1 MIAPQPSVFD
11 GLTSDDDRLD
21 GRLLGELVDR
31 VATLQGRDVS
41 ANGVNVL
48 IDDFKKG
55 GFESYV
61 YSWLAPG
68 QSAAPDP
75 MPPEVLDKVSQ
86 EGQVISTDWLAH
98 VAVDTGLSRPE
109 VTRRFSVLVP
119 VVVKALMPRGTVPS
133 RAAVQIGLDALK
145 RRAAR

>member
-11 GLTSDDDRLD
+11 GLTSDDPLD

-31 VATLQGRDVS
+31 VATLQGKDAR
-41 ANGVNVL
+41 ANGLEVL

-61 YSWLAPG
+61 CSWLAPG

-75 MPPEVLDKVSQ
+75 MPAEVLDKVSQ
-86 EGQVISTDWLAH
+86 KGQAISTDWLAH
-98 VAVDTGLSRPE
+98 VAVDTGLPTPE
-109 VTRRFSVLVP
+109 VTRRFSALVP
-119 VVVKALMPRGTVPS
+119 VVVKALTPRGTVPS
-133 RAAVQIGLDALK
+133 RAVVQIGLDALK